1 MANNPFE
8 GIYKTKVDTTELIN
22 LAFGKAMKAKTT
34 SRKGSRK
41 EFERKIEL
49 ARVNTASKV
58 LRSRLS
64 NVVESFPSFDDLHP
78 FYYELADTL
87 CSVDKLKLA
96 LGGIW
101 GVYDSIL
108 GVEEEVR
115 AKLLNED
122 LYAQDM
128 RKLRKEAFG
137 RFASIIKIIE
147 PHINFLLR
155 SRKILIRLP
164 GFDGNAPTVAVAGA
178 PNSGK
183 SSIVKKITSGKPE
196 IAAYPFTT
204 KKLIFGHRKIGFF
217 HVQFCD
223 TPGLLDR
230 PISERNEIEL
240 QGITAFKFIADII
253 LFLIDPSLEAMYP
266 IEQQLKIL
274 NDIKVYFPQATIV
287 TVISKIDLLTDEEHS
302 EVLKKLDELNLKSE
316 HQLSVSAMEDEN
328 LDKLISEIDS
338 IIKEE
343 VISREK
349 FRHLT
354 RTKVSEDFTPLEKE
368 EEEDFFLIDEED
380 ALRSRFG

>member
-1 MANNPFE
+1 MGNNPFE
-8 GIYKTKVDTTELIN
+8 GIYRTKIDTTELID
-22 LAFGKAMKAKTT
+22 LAFSKAMKAKSS

-49 ARVNTASKV
+49 ARINTASKV

-64 NVVESFPSFDDLHP
+64 NVVESFPSLDDLHP

-87 CSVDKLKLA
+87 CSVDRLKQA

-101 GVYDSIL
+101 GVYDSII
-108 GVEEEVR
+108 GVEEEIRV
-115 AKLLNED
+115 KLLNED
-122 LYAQDM
+122 IYAQHM

-137 RFASIIKIIE
+137 RFASIIKTIE

-155 SRKILIRLP
+155 SRRILVRLP
-164 GFDGNAPTVAVAGA
+164 GFDANTPTVAVAGA

-183 SSIVKKITSGKPE
+183 SSIVRKITSGKPE
-196 IAAYPFTT
+196 VAAYPFTT

-253 LFLIDPSLEAMYP
+253 LFLIDPSLQAMYP

-274 NDIKVYFPQATIV
+274 NDIRVYFPQATIV
-287 TVISKIDLLTDEEHS
+287 TVISKIDLLSEEEHS
-302 EVLKKLDELNLKSE
+302 EVINKLTELGLKSK
-316 HQLSVSAMEDEN
+316 HQLSVSAMEEEKLDDLINKIDE
-328 LDKLISEIDS
+328 

-354 RTKVSEDFTPLEKE
+354 RTTVSTDFTPLIKE
-368 EEEDFFLIDEED
+368 EEDDFFLIDE
-380 ALRSRFG
+380 